1 MKEIWKDIEGYEGL
15 YQVSNFGKVRS
26 LDRYDSRGR
35 WIKGCILE
43 PTNCKGYLQI
53 VLFLNGKKSYY
64 YIHRIVAEAF
74 LPNPDNKPEIDH
86 ISTDKTDNTV
96 CLNEDGSV
104 NYDKTNLRWVTH
116 TENMNNPLTRKKQS
130 TRFKG
135 KIGHNT
141 PASKIIAQLDKNG
154 KLLKVWLCAMDAVRQ
169 EGYTQEHISSCC
181 KGTLK
186 THKGYKWQYIDDYLS
201 DWLEQEIQI

>member
-26 LDRYDSRGR
+26 LDRYNSRGC

-86 ISTDKTDNTV
+86 INTDKTDNTV

-104 NYDKTNLRWVTH
+104 NYEKTNLRWVSH

>member
-26 LDRYDSRGR
+26 LDRYNSKGC

-86 ISTDKTDNTV
+86 INTDKTDNTV
-96 CLNEDGSV
+96 WLNEDGSV

>member
-26 LDRYDSRGR
+26 VDRYNSRGC
-35 WIKGCILE
+35 WIKGCIIE

-86 ISTDKTDNTV
+86 INTDKTDNTV

-104 NYDKTNLRWVTH
+104 NYEKTNLRWVSH
-116 TENMNNPLTRKKQS
+116 KENMNNPLTRKKQS

>member
-26 LDRYDSRGR
+26 LDRYNSRGC
-35 WIKGCILE
+35 WIKGCIIE

-53 VLFLNGKKSYY
+53 VLFLNRKKNYY

-86 ISTDKTDNTV
+86 INTDKTDNTV

-104 NYDKTNLRWVTH
+104 NYEKTNLRWVTH

>member
-26 LDRYDSRGR
+26 LDRYNSRGC
-35 WIKGCILE
+35 WIKGCIIE

-86 ISTDKTDNTV
+86 INTDKTDNTV

-104 NYDKTNLRWVTH
+104 NYEKTNLRWVSH
-116 TENMNNPLTRKKQS
+116 KENMNNPLTRKKQS

-141 PASKIIAQLDKNG
+141 PASKMIAQLDKNG
-154 KLLKVWLCAMDAVRQ
+154 KLLKVWLCAMDAVRK

>member
-26 LDRYDSRGR
+26 LDRYNSRGC

-53 VLFLNGKKSYY
+53 VLFLNGQKSYY
-64 YIHRIVAEAF
+64 YIHKIVAKAF

-86 ISTDKTDNTV
+86 INTDRTDNTV
-96 CLNEDGSV
+96 WLNEDGSI
-104 NYDKTNLRWVTH
+104 NYDKTNLRWVSH
-116 TENMNNPLTRKKQS
+116 KENMNNPLTRKKQS
-130 TRFKG
+130 TRLKG

-154 KLLKVWLCAMDAVRQ
+154 KLLKVWLCAMDAARQ

>member
-26 LDRYDSRGR
+26 LDRYNSRGC

-86 ISTDKTDNTV
+86 INTDKTDNTV
-96 CLNEDGSV
+96 CLNEDGSI
-104 NYDKTNLRWVTH
+104 NYEKTNLRWVSH

>member
-1 MKEIWKDIEGYEGL
+1 MKEIWKDIEGYEVL

-26 LDRYDSRGR
+26 LDRYNSKGC

-86 ISTDKTDNTV
+86 INTDKTDNTV
-96 CLNEDGSV
+96 WFNEDGSV

>member
-1 MKEIWKDIEGYEGL
+1 MKEVWKDIEGYEGL
-15 YQVSNFGKVRS
+15 YQVSNMGNVRGKNGVLKPHNS
-26 LDRYDSRGR
+26 
-35 WIKGCILE
+35 
-43 PTNCKGYLQI
+43 KGYLQI
-53 VLFLNGKKSYY
+53 ILSLNGEISHY
-64 YIHRIVAEAF
+64 YIHKIVAKAF
-74 LPNPDNKPEIDH
+74 LPNPDNKQEVDH
-86 ISTDKTDNTV
+86 IDTNT
-96 CLNEDGSV
+96 LNNVVS
-104 NYDKTNLRWVTH
+104 NLKWVTRK
-116 TENMNNPLTRKKQS
+116 ENMNNPLTRKKQS
-130 TRFKG
+130 TRLKG